1 MRRIF
6 FILLF
11 LLASSRL
18 LAYEIYIDRKGSLKP
33 EFIIRHADSLFYYT
47 AKPGLS
53 SGNNVVWIRIVV
65 DNLNERSQFR
75 YIAFDNPV
83 IYKADLYYYEDTVL
97 KHDFYGFGYKQ
108 KSKLQ
113 VTNIDEFRVNVPGQ
127 GKVEV
132 FVRIEPRYISVYSY
146 QIKQLGEMIMWKDR
160 KLYATFV
167 FIFFVAILLFFSIF
181 LMRIFPDRKIVLA
194 YCLFLISTIFTSTGM
209 TGYYRPFGDL
219 VNPVQLTEISATIS
233 LMSCLYLLRVYFKL
247 KESSPRAD
255 RVLFFTLVFMALSLL
270 PQLFLF
276 SYQTDFF
283 VKHFVFIPSMLI
295 FTGVSF
301 YLVSV
306 KARYSIPVT
315 VAFFFSTV
323 TSTMM
328 NLAFLGHIRLGYW
341 VQYYQFSLVII
352 MVVLFLVAFL
362 QARDK
367 QVVEMAAAS
376 LGKLIIDKTQMLAK
390 IGSWYMELPD
400 NKLWVSDEMYSIYG
414 VEKKEQPALHDFIEK
429 VHEEDKVRVSHIW
442 NRLADKAQ
450 DTRMEYRV
458 SHSDGSIRYISASW
472 VISNDENGVAKRATG
487 YVQDITE
494 RVLAEEEKSAISSE
508 LIQRNQVLEEF
519 SYSVSHNLRSP
530 LANILGLCDMIERK
544 AAEQKPDPKLVTML
558 SVSAKRLDSIL
569 RDLNAL
575 LNYDKKLNALKTPL
589 QLDDVAADAWAI
601 YQDKCEYLGGRF
613 NWDFSG
619 VGVVHLVKPYMDNI
633 FQNML
638 SNSLKYARPGI
649 PPDIRF
655 GGSMADGML
664 CLEFRDN
671 GLGIDMSTNRSKLFG
686 IYQRF
691 NPKAAEGNGL
701 GLYLI
706 RLQVEKMRGTI
717 DVTSEV
723 NAGTTFTITL
733 PV

>member
-1 MRRIF
+1 MRRILF
-6 FILLF
+6 TLLF

-18 LAYEIYIDRKGSLKP
+18 LAYEIYIERKGSLKP
-33 EFIIRHADSLFYYT
+33 EYVIRHADSLFYYT

-53 SGNNVVWIRIVV
+53 SGSNIVWIRIVV
-65 DNLNERSQFR
+65 DNPNERSQFR

-97 KHDFYGFGYKQ
+97 IHDFNGFGYKQ

-113 VTNIDEFRVNVPGQ
+113 VTNIDEFRVNVPGR

-132 FVRIEPRYISVYSY
+132 FVRIEPRYIAVYSY
-146 QIKQLGEMIMWKDR
+146 RIKQLGEMIMWKDQ
-160 KLYATFV
+160 KLYGTFV

-181 LMRIFPDRKIVLA
+181 LMRIFPGRKIFLV
-194 YCLFLISTIFTSTGM
+194 YSLFLISTIFTSTGM

-219 VNPVQLTEISATIS
+219 VNPVQLTEIFATIS
-233 LMSCLYLLRVYFKL
+233 LMSCLYLLRIYFKL
-247 KESSPRAD
+247 KSSFPRTD
-255 RVLFFTLVFMALSLL
+255 KLLFYTMVYMAVSLL
-270 PQLFLF
+270 PQTLYF
-276 SYQTDFF
+276 SYQTDYF

-295 FTGVSF
+295 FTWVTF
-301 YLVSV
+301 YLVSAKV
-306 KARYSIPVT
+306 KYSIPVA
-315 VAFFFSTV
+315 VVFFISTI

-328 NLAFLGHIRLGYW
+328 NIAFLGHVRLGNW
-341 VQYYQFSLVII
+341 VLYYQFSLVII

-367 QVVEMAAAS
+367 QVVEMAAAGLS
-376 LGKLIIDKTQMLAK
+376 KLITDKTQMLAK
-390 IGSWYMELPD
+390 IGSWYMELPG
-400 NKLWVSDEMYSIYG
+400 NRLWVSDEMYSIYG
-414 VEKKEQPALHDFIEK
+414 VDKKEQPDVHEFVDR
-429 VHEEDKVRVSHIW
+429 VHEEDKKRINLVWS
-442 NRLADKAQ
+442 RLADNVQ
-450 DTRMEYRV
+450 DPRMEYRV
-458 SHSDGSIRYISASW
+458 RHTDGSIRYISASW
-472 VISNDENGVAKRATG
+472 VISYNEHEVPVRATG

-544 AAEQKPDPKLVTML
+544 AAENRPDPKLLEML

-655 GGSMADGML
+655 SGRLADGML

-671 GLGIDMSTNRSKLFG
+671 GLGIDLNTNGTKLFG

-717 DVTSEV
+717 DVASEV
-723 NAGTTFTITL
+723 NAGTTFIITL